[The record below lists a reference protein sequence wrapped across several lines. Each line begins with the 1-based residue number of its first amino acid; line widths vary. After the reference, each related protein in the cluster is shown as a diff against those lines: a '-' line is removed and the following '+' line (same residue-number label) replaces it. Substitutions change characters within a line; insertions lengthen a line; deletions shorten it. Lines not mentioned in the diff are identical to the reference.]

1 MLKSKILTLS
11 LAFLA
16 AGLIASNTAEAKNI
30 SKTAKAGNVWVTLK
44 VLPAEAF
51 EGAHS
56 SMVRDAGAMP
66 MLLSNSPRPNHHM
79 VVFLK
84 SDNKPVEKA
93 SVMILY
99 RQSAP
104 HKGKWTLL
112 PVVRMH
118 VAGKSLAT
126 THFGNNVK
134 LDPGD
139 YEVIVVVDHN
149 PPADF
154 HFKLEK

>member
-1 MLKSKILTLS
+1 MFKSKLLTLS

-51 EGAHS
+51 EGAHA
-56 SMVRDAGAMP
+56 SMVRDAGATP
-66 MLLSNSPRPNHHM
+66 MLLSHSPRPNHHM

-84 SDNKPVEKA
+84 RDEKPVEKA
-93 SVMILY
+93 NVTILY
-99 RQSAP
+99 KRLVP
-104 HKGKWTLL
+104 HKGKWSLL

-134 LDPGD
+134 LEPGD

-154 HFKLEK
+154 HFKLGK